1 MAAWAALAKGVES
14 SDEEHDW
21 HECQEEPDHGAVW
34 AHSAAAAT
42 DHGDAWAAL
51 AMEDDDD
58 DDEVDA
64 AVLLAVIMQPIAK
77 IDERIVCISR
87 TTPLCE

>member
-21 HECQEEPDHGAVW
+21 HECLEEPDHGAVW
-34 AHSAAAAT
+34 AHSAAAAA

-51 AMEDDDD
+51 AMDADDD
-58 DDEVDA
+58 DDEVDEPVA
-64 AVLLAVIMQPIAK
+64 IIPPPIAK
-77 IDERIVCISR
+77 IDESIVCI
-87 TTPLCE
+87 